1 MQFGWSLLLCTAWSY
16 TNASICA
23 PNGSGCSLFAMVID
37 IQHHFV
43 SNNYKNDQMKNIYHS
58 YIVQHADTLF
68 SIHFSSFA
76 LFLCHTSIHL
86 ATFDPI
92 HTQSLTLLLCNV
104 VITLIKC
111 PHAIHWSEPSRA
123 GTTRYFM
130 NVILFSTHSHSTR
143 HHTLTLAACSLQTKW
158 KF

>member
-23 PNGSGCSLFAMVID
+23 LNGSGCSLFAMVID

-58 YIVQHADTLF
+58 YIVQHADTLY

-111 PHAIHWSEPSRA
+111 PHAIHWFEPSWA
-123 GTTRYFM
+123 KPAQPD
-130 NVILFSTHSHSTR
+130 
-143 HHTLTLAACSLQTKW
+143 TLWMLSFFLHIPIPLDTACSLQTKW